1 MKNEDK
7 KVPVYINYFK
17 NWTNKND
24 ITMTI
29 IADKSKKILLGIY
42 IVSGIIILL
51 CLVIIFISIRRILN
65 TQQKE
70 ISNENELIEKS
81 E

>member
-1 MKNEDK
+1 MKKEDK
-7 KVPVYINYFK
+7 KVPLYINYFK
-17 NWTNKND
+17 NWTNEND

-29 IADKSKKILLGIY
+29 IADKSQKILLGIY
-42 IVSGIIILL
+42 IVSSIIILFR
-51 CLVIIFISIRRILN
+51 LVIIFITIRRILN
-65 TQQKE
+65 NPQKE

>member
-65 TQQKE
+65 NQQKE

-81 E
+81 D